1 MFRLESFS
9 LILHLGCTLP
19 ARPYMQV
26 KPMHVL
32 LVEDE
37 PAIADTLVYALKT
50 ECFEVK
56 HALTGQEALDAF
68 EETPFN
74 FVILDIGLPDMT
86 GLDVCRKLR
95 ESSTV
100 PVLFLTA
107 RDGEVDRILGLE
119 LGGDDY
125 VTKPFSPRE
134 IVARIRA
141 ILRRSG
147 AAAPAAGTPATP
159 VPQGPIHHDA
169 SAMRIHCHGTE
180 LDLTAHEYKLLL
192 VFMKN
197 PRRVLTR
204 DQLLDHAWA
213 DPGAVT
219 DRTIDAHIKS
229 IRAKLRAAKAGSED
243 FIQTRRGLG
252 YLFVP

>member
-1 MFRLESFS
+1 MPR
-9 LILHLGCTLP
+9 I
-19 ARPYMQV
+19 
-26 KPMHVL
+26 L

-37 PAIADTLVYALKT
+37 PAIADTLIYALGT
-50 ECFEVK
+50 ERFEVT
-56 HALTGQEALDAF
+56 HALTGGDGLAAF
-68 EETPFN
+68 AERYHDFA
-74 FVILDIGLPDMT
+74 VLDIGLPDIS

-95 ESSTV
+95 ESSNV

-107 RDGEVDRILGLE
+107 RDSEVDRILGLE

-134 IVARIRA
+134 VVARIRA
-141 ILRRSG
+141 ILRRSDSAIADG
-147 AAAPAAGTPATP
+147 LLVKTSATP
-159 VPQGPIHHDA
+159 LSHDA
-169 SAMRIHCHGTE
+169 SAMRICCHGQA

-192 VFMKN
+192 VLLDK
-197 PRRVLTR
+197 PGRVFTR
-204 DQLLDHAWA
+204 DQLLDHAWE

-229 IRAKLRAAKAGSED
+229 IRAKLRLVKAGAED

-252 YLFVP
+252 YLLSTD